1 VTSVTA
7 SMVRNIRTVSG
18 RVPRPTTVRA
28 DALKGLITNPR
39 GGERLLG
46 DYADQWLEH
55 RLVKGRALTPATRQG
70 YEALLR
76 RNIRPTEKCL

>member
-1 VTSVTA
+1 
-7 SMVRNIRTVSG
+7 
-18 RVPRPTTVRA
+18 
-28 DALKGLITNPR
+28 LITNPR
-39 GGERLLG
+39 GGERFLG